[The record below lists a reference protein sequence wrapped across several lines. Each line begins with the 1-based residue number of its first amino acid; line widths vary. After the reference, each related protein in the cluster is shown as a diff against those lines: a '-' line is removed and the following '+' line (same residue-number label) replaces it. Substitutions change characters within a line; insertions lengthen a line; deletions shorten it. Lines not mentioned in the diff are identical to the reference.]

1 LWADPKKESANYF
14 PNLVI
19 LVQIFCEMRNNP
31 APE

>member
-19 LVQIFCEMRNNP
+19 LVRFFLQNEEKFS
-31 APE
+31 PE